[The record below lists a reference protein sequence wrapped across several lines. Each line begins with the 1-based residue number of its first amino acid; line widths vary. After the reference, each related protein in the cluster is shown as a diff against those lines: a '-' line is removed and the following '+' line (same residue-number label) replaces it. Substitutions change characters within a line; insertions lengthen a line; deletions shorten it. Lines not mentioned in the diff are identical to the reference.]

1 MKKIAKIIFAIQI
14 FSLLFAWQM
23 SQAQISRDVAIV
35 LKTSGDVRVKKA
47 VNKKWYYGKRGVRL
61 DSGDIIKTA
70 ENSLAAIM
78 FTDDKSLIKIRDKSL
93 VAIRGKRE
101 KNSIAKRVLCT
112 LGKFWVKVS
121 KQKTKFVVETPSG
134 IAAVKG
140 TEFYGIVEEDGS
152 TTIIAIEGIVELMNE
167 LGKVLVQ
174 AGESG
179 KLTKNGEPA
188 KYKTPDK
195 EKPVWGDEE
204 ENEGEEL
211 KMEFKDQDGNRKT
224 LRVNLK
230 KK

>member
-1 MKKIAKIIFAIQI
+1 MKKIAKILFAIQI
-14 FSLLFAWQM
+14 FSLLFAWQI
-23 SQAQISRDVAIV
+23 SQAQITRDVAIM

-47 VNKKWYYGKRGVRL
+47 VNKKWYYGKRGIRL
-61 DSGDIIKTA
+61 DSGDMIKTA
-70 ENSLAAIM
+70 KNSLAAVM
-78 FTDDKSLIKIRDKSL
+78 FTDDKSVIKVRDKSL

-101 KNSIAKRVLCT
+101 KKSITKRVLCT

-188 KYKTPDK
+188 KYRTPDS
-195 EKPVWGDEE
+195 ERPDWSEE
-204 ENEGEEL
+204 EKNGEQEL
-211 KMEFKDQDGNRKT
+211 KMEFKDEDGNRKT
-224 LRVNLK
+224 LRVNL
-230 KK
+230 